1 MNYKFKSLLLLII
14 TCLTSVAALAQTT
27 TQPTAIESKKMRL
40 FDSSATTS
48 TPYRIPAIATMSNG
62 EVIAIADYRPCGAD
76 VGNGDVDIYAR
87 ISADNGA
94 KWSGTSTTYD
104 DTDDVIMIA
113 NGGVTT
119 TDKGTASKGYGD
131 AAVAAGPDG
140 IVVAMSVGGG
150 STTYASAK
158 TSTSDYLCIRHYS
171 TDYGRTWTTHTD
183 VTSYFKGSSNVL
195 GADVASMFFGS
206 GKLAVSKKF
215 PGRIYGAL
223 LVRQGKSKIWGS
235 YVSYEDKNYVVYS
248 DDWGASWNLLGGGA
262 ACSGG
267 NEPKVEELPNGDILL
282 SSRASGARYFNVYK
296 FSTNSWGTATSRS
309 FSGSN
314 STNGEIL
321 LYSGLYKVGDESGT
335 KYNVFLQSIPTGS
348 GREDVSVYYKA
359 FAESKASFEV
369 SDFTGSAWVKGIW
382 VEDGTSAYSTMTIM
396 PNGQIGFLYEDDYDN
411 SNSKPAAGDFSNIT
425 FVPLTV
431 EEITGGVYTTQA
443 PETPDPVA
451 PTFTLSTTTAELTVG
466 GTVQIQYTSNSE
478 GTVTYASSNT
488 AVATVDANSGKVTAV
503 GKGTATITA
512 TQVADGN
519 YTAATATCTITVN
532 PANPSFTLSTT
543 TAELMVGETLQL
555 SLTNTSDGTVTYTS
569 GNTAVATVDANGV
582 VTAVA
587 EGTATIKAS
596 VTATNKYNAAEATC
610 TITVKAA
617 AVEPD
622 PEEPE
627 TPDTPEL
634 TTITVT
640 AKSGKIG
647 SSTYYV
653 ATFSHE
659 KPMTVPNGVK
669 AYYVKA
675 AGSDEVTLTRV
686 TSGKAIPAGQ
696 GVILISTSTGTFVMT
711 ESDGTNVA
719 DLTDNLLKA
728 TLNNGTMT
736 FTANDYVLAV
746 KGSGDW
752 KGYFAFCKTAA
763 GTVVENYAN
772 RAYLQLSTSEANI
785 RMRFDDDA
793 TAIGSIENDADKTPV
808 YYDLMGRRVDNPTK
822 GIYIVNG
829 KKVLVR

>member
-1 MNYKFKSLLLLII
+1 MNYKFKSLLFLIT
-14 TCLTSVAALAQTT
+14 TCLTSVATMAQTTLWQTT
-27 TQPTAIESKKMRL
+27 TQT
-40 FDSSATTS
+40 
-48 TPYRIPAIATMSNG
+48 TPYRIPAIATAKNG
-62 EVIAIADYRPCGAD
+62 DIIAIADYRID
-76 VGNGDVDIYAR
+76 TRDIGNGEVDMYAR
-87 ISADNGA
+87 ISTDNGA
-94 KWSGTSTTYD
+94 NWSVATCIADGTGNS
-104 DTDDVIMIA
+104 
-113 NGGVTT
+113 GFGC
-119 TDKGTASKGYGD
+119 GFGD
-131 AAVAAGPDG
+131 AAVVADRERNEVLVMCVSGKQVFADGTASNHNHMARIRGKYNETTKAWDWSEPD
-140 IVVAMSVGGG
+140 
-150 STTYASAK
+150 
-158 TSTSDYLCIRHYS
+158 
-171 TDYGRTWTTHTD
+171 D
-183 VTSYFKGSSNVL
+183 VTSLFLNDAKALLPNAYTMFIASGRMLQSSYK
-195 GADVASMFFGS
+195 AE
-206 GKLAVSKKF
+206 GKDYYRVYA
-215 PGRIYGAL
+215 AL
-223 LVRQGKSKIWGS
+223 LVKDSSSSS
-235 YVSYEDKNYVVYS
+235 YKNYVIYS
-248 DDWGASWNLLGGGA
+248 DDFGETWSLLGGVAVTGA
-262 ACSGG
+262 DEA
-267 NEPKVEELPNGDILL
+267 KVEELPNGNILI
-282 SSRASGARYFNVYK
+282 SSRTKGGRIYNEYTGSWNTSNQKTYTFASGAE
-296 FSTNSWGTATSRS
+296 AA
-309 FSGSN
+309 
-314 STNGEIL
+314 NGEL
-321 LYSGLYKVGDESGT
+321 MLYKGLYKVGETTGQTYD
-335 KYNVFLQSIPTGS
+335 VLLQSLPTADNRGGVTVFYQQVDKNSNLSTLTASEAWKS
-348 GREDVSVYYKA
+348 GKVVDSG
-359 FAESKASFEV
+359 ASC
-369 SDFTGSAWVKGIW
+369 
-382 VEDGTSAYSTMTIM
+382 YSTMTIQAD
-396 PNGQIGFLYEDDYDN
+396 GKVGFLYEDNYGVKKPFLQANYDWADIVYI
-411 SNSKPAAGDFSNIT
+411 PYDIET
-425 FVPLTV
+425 LTNN
-431 EEITGGVYTTQA
+431 VYTTQA
-443 PETPDPVA
+443 PETSDPVA

-466 GTVQIQYTSNSE
+466 ETLQLQYTSNSE

-543 TAELMVGETLQL
+543 TAELTVGETLQL

-793 TAIGSIENDADKTPV
+793 TGIGSIENDADKTPV